1 MSTANCGYESQGI
14 PQFSLRYKRLEFC
27 CLNETDVRT
36 ENLNSGVVVMES
48 AKDGV

>member
-1 MSTANCGYESQGI
+1 MPHSDGRIYTTSEFAERK
-14 PQFSLRYKRLEFC
+14 LRLSPVC
-27 CLNETDVRT
+27 T